1 MIAKHVAM
9 KSVKKSDFAGLV
21 KYITDEQEKNE
32 RVGFV
37 SVTNCQSDRP
47 DAAVLEIINTQS
59 LNTRAES
66 DKTFHLIVSFPSGEQ
81 PNDVILKEIEA
92 KICDGLGY
100 ADHQRVSVVHHDT
113 DNLHMHIAVNKI
125 HPTRYTIYDPYYS
138 HKVLGQLCEKL
149 EQEYGLT
156 QVNHK
161 ANKVGSENRALDME
175 HHAGVE
181 SLLSWIKRECLDQ
194 IQAATSWPELHQV
207 MQDNGLSIK
216 ERGNGLVI
224 VNQDGLMVKASSVAR
239 ELSKGKLEDKL
250 GVFVPSTSSD
260 RPENADSPKKK
271 YEVRPVRTRIDT
283 TLLFARYKNEQ
294 QGVSANR
301 TKEWKMARDQKS
313 RQIEEAKRSAKLK
326 RAATKIL
333 GQSKDEKKLLYSL
346 ASKGLRD
353 EITRIN
359 ERYQRDRE
367 KIFIKYQPQQW
378 ADWLR
383 RKATEGDKEALEALR
398 AREVSQKLKGN
409 SVGAGGGQRVKS
421 GINADLDSVTKKGT
435 IIYKVDASAI
445 RDDGDK
451 LRVSR
456 DATKDGLDAAIRMAM
471 ERYGNRITVNGTI
484 EFKAKIIHA
493 AVAANLSI
501 TFADDTL
508 ERHRQALIAKR
519 NQQPEFKHESND
531 RGRSVGSVIGATGSA
546 TAGAGGQAASTSNA
560 REHSGVNRFGK
571 PNVSRPGTE
580 PPPECR
586 NNLRDLSDVPVVRLD
601 SGSAVLLPGNVS
613 YHMEQQ
619 VAKSDDTLRRNIVGA
634 KLNVAAIDAVNKYIK
649 EREKKRLSGFD
660 ILSHKLYNEDQAGV
674 AAFSG
679 IRKIDGQAMALL
691 QQNDEIFVMPLDEA
705 GERKLKRLAIGDQVT
720 IVKNGVI
727 KTAKGQSR

>member
-21 KYITDEQEKNE
+21 KYMTDEQEKNE

-59 LNTRAES
+59 MNTRAES

-81 PNDVILKEIEA
+81 PNDVTLKEIEA

-125 HPTRYTIYDPYYS
+125 HPTRYTIHDPYYS

-194 IQAATSWPELHQV
+194 IQAATSWAELHQV
-207 MQDNGLSIK
+207 MQDNGLAIK

-250 GVFVPSTSSD
+250 GVFALSTSSD

-271 YEVRPVRTRIDT
+271 YEARPVRTHIDT
-283 TLLFARYKNEQ
+283 TLLFAQYKNEQ
-294 QGVSANR
+294 QGVSAIR
-301 TKEWKMARDQKS
+301 TKEWKMARDHKN
-313 RQIEEAKRSAKLK
+313 RLIEEAKRSAKLK
-326 RAATKIL
+326 RAATKLL
-333 GQSKDEKKLLYSL
+333 GQSRDEKKLLYSL
-346 ASKGLRD
+346 VSKGLKKD
-353 EITRIN
+353 IAQIN
-359 ERYQRDRE
+359 EQYQQNRE
-367 KIFIKYQPQQW
+367 TLFIKYRPQQW

-383 RKATEGDKEALEALR
+383 RKATGGNKEALEALR

-409 SVGAGGGQRVKS
+409 TVGAGGGQRVKS

-435 IIYKVDASAI
+435 IIYKVGASAI

-471 ERYGNRITVNGTI
+471 ERYGNRITVNGTV
-484 EFKAKIIHA
+484 EFKAKIIHT
-493 AVAANLSI
+493 AVAANLPI
-501 TFADDTL
+501 TFADATL

-519 NQQPEFKHESND
+519 NQQPEFKYESND
-531 RGRSVGSVIGATGSA
+531 RGRSAGSIIGATGSA
-546 TAGAGGQAASTSNA
+546 TVRTAGQPTGASNSG
-560 REHSGVNRFGK
+560 EHSGIIK
-571 PNVSRPGTE
+571 PNIGRTGTA
-580 PPPECR
+580 PPPEAR
-586 NNLRDLSDVPVVRLD
+586 NRLRNLSDVLVVRLF
-601 SGSAVLLPGNVS
+601 SGSEVLLPSDVSNNV
-613 YHMEQQ
+613 EQQ
-619 VAKSDDTLRRNIVGA
+619 GAKSNTTLRRPVSWGGIDVNAI
-634 KLNVAAIDAVNKYIK
+634 AAANKYIK
-649 EREKKRLSGFD
+649 EREGKRLLGFD
-660 ILSHKLYNEDQAGV
+660 ILSHKLYNEDQTGE

-691 QQNDEIFVMPLDEA
+691 QKNNEIFVMPLDEA

-720 IVKNGVI
+720 IAKNGAI
-727 KTAKGQSR
+727 KTSKGRSR